1 MSLIL
6 NGKLFNPASNADDE
20 MVLARQHY
28 LECVKDIRE
37 KYGKYGY
44 VKVIRRKP
52 RKRNESGYWEPTP
65 MIIFPAKVHTNVQF
79 PVQAKAA
86 DKDKYGGLETWEIS
100 MSTPL
105 RKENEYRARPA
116 AFKFTMEEKV
126 LYLDKD
132 MDEIFYLLY
141 KSPHVYYPD
150 AVNKYGKRAGG
161 SLTVDNRDE
170 RERIVAEGRKDAAKL
185 NFAIYGDATSP
196 LSEESVLRATA
207 AAWGIEN
214 ALDPAVSDDELRN
227 TLYAN
232 ITAQQATKEKVLH
245 GKGIDD
251 FLSFISFEENINAR
265 ALILNAIST
274 QRVRYD
280 IPKFSYIY
288 ASSEIP
294 VLIIPD
300 KYVPRKFDYLCEF
313 LLSKNNEAAWERFR
327 KECVDEKV
335 IDSHDFKWVKF
346 LAKADGLPIAS
357 KSEKDLRAALKDR
370 YK

>member
-1 MSLIL
+1 MALIL

-116 AFKFTMEEKV
+116 SFKFTMEEKV

-170 RERIVAEGRKDAAKL
+170 RERIIAEGRKDAAKL
-185 NFAIYGDATSP
+185 NTAIYGDATSP

-214 ALDPAVSDDELRN
+214 ALSLTVSDDELRN
-227 TLYAN
+227 TLYQDVMAK
-232 ITAQQATKEKVLH
+232 QASKEKTIQ
-245 GKGIDD
+245 GKGVDD
-251 FLSFISFEENINAR
+251 FLQFISFDNVIKAR
-265 ALILNAIST
+265 ALILEAIS
-274 QRVRYD
+274 RGIVRYD

-288 ASSEIP
+288 ASSEMP
-294 VLIIPD
+294 VLVIPD
-300 KYVPRKFDYLCEF
+300 KHVSRKFDYLCEF
-313 LLSKNNEAAWERFR
+313 LLAKNNESSWEKFR
-327 KECVDEKV
+327 REVIDEKY
-335 IDSHDFKWVKF
+335 INEHNFQWTKW
-346 LAKADGLPIAS
+346 LAKEEGLPIAA
-357 KSEKDLRAALKDR
+357 KSEKDIRSALADR

>member
-1 MSLIL
+1 MALLL
-6 NGKLFNPASNADDE
+6 NGKLFNPSSTAEDE
-20 MVLARQHY
+20 MTIARQHY
-28 LECVKDIRE
+28 SECVKDIRE

-44 VKVIRRKP
+44 VKIIRRRP
-52 RKRNESGYWEPTP
+52 RKRNESGYWESTP
-65 MIIFPAKVHTNVQF
+65 AIIFPARVHTNVQF
-79 PVQAKAA
+79 PSKATTA
-86 DKDKYGGLETWEIS
+86 ERDRSGGLESWEFS
-100 MSTPL
+100 SSTPV
-105 RKENEYRARPA
+105 KKDGEYRARPGS
-116 AFKFTMEEKV
+116 FKFTMEENV
-126 LYLDKD
+126 YYLDKD
-132 MDEIFYLLY
+132 MDLIYFLLM
-141 KSPHVYYPD
+141 KSPQVFYQD

-170 RERIVAEGRKDAAKL
+170 RERIMAEGRKDAAKL

-232 ITAQQATKEKVLH
+232 IMAQQATKEKSLH

-251 FLSFISFEENINAR
+251 FLQFISFEENIKAR
-265 ALILNAIST
+265 ALILDAIS
-274 QRVRYD
+274 RGIVRYD

-288 ASSEIP
+288 ASSDMP
-294 VLIIPD
+294 VLVVPD
-300 KYVPRKFDYLCEF
+300 KHVSRKFDYLCEF
-313 LLSKNNEAAWERFR
+313 LLAKNNETSFEKFR

-335 IDSHDFKWVKF
+335 IDAHDFKWTKW
-346 LAKADGLPIAS
+346 LAKVEGLPIAA

>member
-116 AFKFTMEEKV
+116 SFKFTMEEKV

-170 RERIVAEGRKDAAKL
+170 RERIIAEGRKDASRL
-185 NFAIYGDATSP
+185 NSAIYGDQTSP
-196 LSEESVLRATA
+196 LFEESALRAAA

-214 ALDPAVSDDELRN
+214 ALSETVSDDELRN
-227 TLYAN
+227 TLYTN
-232 ITAQQATKEKVLH
+232 ITAQQSNKEKVLH

-251 FLSFISFEENINAR
+251 FLQFISFEENIKAR
-265 ALILNAIST
+265 ALILDAIS
-274 QRVRYD
+274 RGIVRYD

-288 ASSEIP
+288 ASSDMP
-294 VLIIPD
+294 VLVVPD
-300 KYVPRKFDYLCEF
+300 KHVSRKFDYLCEF
-313 LLSKNNEAAWERFR
+313 LLAKNNEPAWEKFR

-335 IDSHDFKWVKF
+335 IDAHDFKWTKW

-357 KSEKDLRAALKDR
+357 KSEKDLRSALKDR